1 MKHQATRKDDL
12 FRFDYATYDIKKFIE
27 TVSEINELLLKVNP
41 ALAEKG
47 VFTRKSKT
55 NLPGMGM
62 QFHK

>member
-1 MKHQATRKDDL
+1 MEHQEIYKEDL
-12 FRFDYATYDIKKFIE
+12 FRFDYATYDIQKIIE
-27 TVSEINELLLKVNP
+27 TVSQINELLLKVNP

-47 VFTRKSKT
+47 VSTRTRKT